1 MARIFFTSRAI
12 GDMKTPAAR
21 QSLQDSLSIKSLVF
35 MEQTHSDVV
44 QVIENPMVE
53 PLADALITSTP
64 GLAIAVLVADC
75 IPLLLSCD
83 NLVAA
88 IHVGRK
94 GVLNKIALK
103 TVEKMKEMGA
113 LKISGVIGPSICGRC
128 YEVSPEM
135 YEQVTQVLPS
145 SATSKALHALDL
157 KAALMDQL
165 ASKSVAV
172 KDMALCT
179 LCSVNE
185 NGKSDYFSYRGGDEF
200 ARGAGVICL

>member
-44 QVIENPMVE
+44 QVVENPMVE
-53 PLADALITSTP
+53 PLADALVTSTP

-75 IPLLLSCD
+75 IPLLLSSD
-83 NLVAA
+83 DLVAA
-88 IHVGRK
+88 VHVGRK
-94 GVLNKIALK
+94 GVLNKIVLK
-103 TVEKMKEMGA
+103 TVEKMKQMGA
-113 LKISGVIGPSICGRC
+113 MKISGVIGPSICGTC

-135 YEQVTQVLPS
+135 YEHVTQVVAS

-165 ASKSVAV
+165 ASQSVAV
-172 KDMALCT
+172 KDLALCT
-179 LCSVNE
+179 LCSLNE
-185 NGKSDYFSYRGGDEF
+185 TGKSDYFSYRGGDEF
-200 ARGAGVICL
+200 ARWAGVICL